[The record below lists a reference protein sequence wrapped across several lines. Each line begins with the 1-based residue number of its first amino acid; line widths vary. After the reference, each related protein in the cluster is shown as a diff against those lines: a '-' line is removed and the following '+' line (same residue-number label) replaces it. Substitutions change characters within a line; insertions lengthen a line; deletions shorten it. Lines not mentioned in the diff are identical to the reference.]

1 VTARGRVATLRAPS
15 PPPSRSEARPLRLR
29 ILGIDPGS
37 LVTGY
42 GVVERRGAGI
52 HHVAHG
58 TLRPPRAAALASR
71 LAALQAG
78 LARVIEAHRPDLVV
92 VEQVFVAAN
101 ARAALVLGH
110 ARGVALAA
118 ASAGGLLVEELS
130 PQQVKQA
137 VVGHGGAEK
146 LQVQRMVQR
155 LLGLAA
161 PPPEDAADALAAALC
176 RAHQSVLPA
185 LASLPLGAQRRG
197 RAKPRAPRFVLRR
210 AR

>member
-1 VTARGRVATLRAPS
+1 
-15 PPPSRSEARPLRLR
+15 LR

-42 GVVERRGAGI
+42 GVVERCGAEVRY
-52 HHVAHG
+52 VAHG
-58 TLRPPRAAALASR
+58 TLRPPRTAELAGR
-71 LAALQAG
+71 LAAIQAG
-78 LARVIEAHRPDLVV
+78 LAGVIDAHRPDLVV

-118 ASAGGLLVEELS
+118 ASAAGLAVEELS
-130 PQQVKQA
+130 PQHVKRA
-137 VVGHGGAEK
+137 VVGTGAAEK

-155 LLGLAA
+155 LLGLGA
-161 PPPEDAADALAAALC
+161 PPAQDAADALAAALC
-176 RAHQSVLPA
+176 RAHQSPLPA
-185 LASLPLGAQRRG
+185 LGRIPAQARRGAGRG
-197 RAKPRAPRFVLRR
+197 RARGARFVLRR

>member
-1 VTARGRVATLRAPS
+1 
-15 PPPSRSEARPLRLR
+15 LR

-42 GVVERRGAGI
+42 GVVERCGAEVR
-52 HHVAHG
+52 HVAHG
-58 TLRPPRAAALASR
+58 TLRPPRAAALAGR
-71 LAALQAG
+71 LAAIQAG
-78 LARVIEAHRPDLVV
+78 VAGVIAAHRPDVVV

-118 ASAGGLLVEELS
+118 ASAAGLAVEELS
-130 PQQVKQA
+130 PQHVKRA
-137 VVGHGGAEK
+137 VVGNGAAEK
-146 LQVQRMVQR
+146 VQVQRMVQR

-161 PPPEDAADALAAALC
+161 LPAQDAADALAAALC
-176 RAHQSVLPA
+176 RAHQSPLPA
-185 LASLPLGAQRRG
+185 LAQLPPPAKRAAGRRRTG
-197 RAKPRAPRFVLRR
+197 PRAARFVLRR

>member
-1 VTARGRVATLRAPS
+1 M
-15 PPPSRSEARPLRLR
+15 R

-71 LAALQAG
+71 LAAIHAG
-78 LARVIEAHRPDLVV
+78 VANVIEAHRPDLVV

-118 ASAGGLLVEELS
+118 ASAAGLRVEELS

-137 VVGHGGAEK
+137 VVGTGAAQK

-161 PPPEDAADALAAALC
+161 PPAQDAADALAAALC
-176 RAHQSVLPA
+176 RAHQSA
-185 LASLPLGAQRRG
+185 LLTSHTGLSQPAQRTARRS
-197 RAKPRAPRFVLRR
+197 RAKPRAGRFVLRR

>member
-1 VTARGRVATLRAPS
+1 
-15 PPPSRSEARPLRLR
+15 LR

-42 GVVERRGAGI
+42 GVVERRGAGV

-58 TLRPPRAAALASR
+58 TLRPPRTAALGSR
-71 LAALQAG
+71 LAAIHAG
-78 LARVIEAHRPDLVV
+78 VVSVIEAHRPDLVV
-92 VEQVFVAAN
+92 VERVFVAAN
-101 ARAALVLGH
+101 ARAALVLGQ

-118 ASAGGLLVEELS
+118 ASAAGLAVEELS

-137 VVGHGGAEK
+137 VVGNGAAEK

-161 PPPEDAADALAAALC
+161 PPAHDAADALAAALC
-176 RAHQSVLPA
+176 RAHQSTLLIP
-185 LASLPLGAQRRG
+185 LAARSPRAQRGAGRG
-197 RAKPRAPRFVLRR
+197 RRKPRAPRFVLRR

>member
-1 VTARGRVATLRAPS
+1 MRV
-15 PPPSRSEARPLRLR
+15 
-29 ILGIDPGS
+29 LGIDPGS

-42 GVVERRGAGI
+42 GVVERRGAEV

-58 TLRPPRAAALASR
+58 TLRPPRTAALASR
-71 LAALQAG
+71 LAAIHAG
-78 LARVIEAHRPDLVV
+78 VAGVIGAHRPDLVV

-101 ARAALVLGH
+101 ARTALVLGQ

-118 ASAGGLLVEELS
+118 AAAAGLLVEELS

-137 VVGHGGAEK
+137 VVGNGAAQK

-161 PPPEDAADALAAALC
+161 LPAQDAADALAAALC
-176 RAHQSVLPA
+176 RAHQSA
-185 LASLPLGAQRRG
+185 LVTLHLAPRAQRS
-197 RAKPRAPRFVLRR
+197 RANPRRSRFVLGR

>member
-1 VTARGRVATLRAPS
+1 
-15 PPPSRSEARPLRLR
+15 LR

-42 GVVERRGAGI
+42 GVVDRVGAEVRW
-52 HHVAHG
+52 VAHG
-58 TLRPPRAAALASR
+58 TLRPPRAAALAGR
-71 LAALQAG
+71 LAALQSG
-78 LARVIEAHRPDLVV
+78 LAGVIAAHRPDLVV

-118 ASAGGLLVEELS
+118 ASAAGLAVEELS
-130 PQQVKQA
+130 PQHVKRA
-137 VVGHGGAEK
+137 VVGTGAAEK

-155 LLGLAA
+155 LLGLGAA
-161 PPPEDAADALAAALC
+161 PAQDAADALAAALC
-176 RAHQSVLPA
+176 RAHQSPLPA
-185 LASLPLGAQRRG
+185 LASLPAQAGRAARRG
-197 RAKPRAPRFVLRR
+197 RPRSRAGRFVLRR

>member
-1 VTARGRVATLRAPS
+1 
-15 PPPSRSEARPLRLR
+15 LR

-42 GVVERRGAGI
+42 GVVERRGAEV

-58 TLRPPRAAALASR
+58 TFRPPRTAALASR
-71 LAALQAG
+71 LATIHAG
-78 LARVIEAHRPDLVV
+78 IASVIGAHRPDLVV

-101 ARAALVLGH
+101 ARAALVLGQ

-118 ASAGGLLVEELS
+118 AATAGLLVEELS

-137 VVGHGGAEK
+137 VVGSGVAQK

-161 PPPEDAADALAAALC
+161 LPAEDAADALAAALC
-176 RAHQSVLPA
+176 RAHQSA
-185 LASLPLGAQRRG
+185 LLALQLAEPLRTARRSRAKGRRG
-197 RAKPRAPRFVLRR
+197 SFVLRR
-210 AR
+210 VR

>member
-1 VTARGRVATLRAPS
+1 
-15 PPPSRSEARPLRLR
+15 LR

-42 GVVERRGAGI
+42 GVVERHGADVR
-52 HHVAHG
+52 HVAHG

-71 LAALQAG
+71 LAAIHAG
-78 LARVIEAHRPDLVV
+78 VANVIEAHRPDLVV
-92 VEQVFVAAN
+92 VEQVFMAAN
-101 ARAALVLGH
+101 ARAALVLGQ

-118 ASAGGLLVEELS
+118 ASAAGLRVEELS
-130 PQQVKQA
+130 PQHVKQA
-137 VVGHGGAEK
+137 VAGSGAAEK

-161 PPPEDAADALAAALC
+161 LPAQDAADALAAALC
-176 RAHQSVLPA
+176 RAHQSAAVLA
-185 LASLPLGAQRRG
+185 QAGLGPRAGRGAGRRG
-197 RAKPRAPRFVLRR
+197 ARRPAASFVLRR

>member
-1 VTARGRVATLRAPS
+1 
-15 PPPSRSEARPLRLR
+15 LR

-42 GVVERRGAGI
+42 GVVDRVGAEVRW
-52 HHVAHG
+52 VAHG
-58 TLRPPRAAALASR
+58 TLRPPRAAALAGR
-71 LAALQAG
+71 LAALHAG
-78 LARVIEAHRPDLVV
+78 LAGVIAAHAPDLVV

-118 ASAGGLLVEELS
+118 ASAAGLAVEELS
-130 PQQVKQA
+130 PQHVKRA
-137 VVGHGGAEK
+137 VVGNGAAEK

-155 LLGLAA
+155 LLGLGA
-161 PPPEDAADALAAALC
+161 PPAQDAADALAAALC
-176 RAHQSVLPA
+176 RAHQSPLPA
-185 LASLPLGAQRRG
+185 LADVSAQPRRSASRG
-197 RAKPRAPRFVLRR
+197 RGRSRPARFVLRR

>member
-1 VTARGRVATLRAPS
+1 LRV
-15 PPPSRSEARPLRLR
+15 
-29 ILGIDPGS
+29 LGIDPGS

-42 GVVERRGAGI
+42 GVVERRGAEV

-58 TLRPPRAAALASR
+58 TLRPPRTAALASR
-71 LAALQAG
+71 LAAIQAG
-78 LARVIEAHRPDLVV
+78 VASVIGAHRPDLVV

-101 ARAALVLGH
+101 ARAALVLGQ

-118 ASAGGLLVEELS
+118 AAAAGLLVEELS
-130 PQQVKQA
+130 PAQVKQA
-137 VVGHGGAEK
+137 VVGNGAAQK

-161 PPPEDAADALAAALC
+161 LPAQDAADALAAALC
-176 RAHQSVLPA
+176 RAHQSA
-185 LASLPLGAQRRG
+185 LLTLGAAPSRAPHAASRG
-197 RAKPRAPRFVLRR
+197 RAKALRSGFVLRR

>member
-1 VTARGRVATLRAPS
+1 
-15 PPPSRSEARPLRLR
+15 LR

-42 GVVERRGAGI
+42 GVVERRGAEV

-58 TLRPPRAAALASR
+58 TLRPPRAAPLASR
-71 LAALQAG
+71 LAAIHAG
-78 LARVIEAHRPDLVV
+78 VAGVIGSHRPDLVV

-101 ARAALVLGH
+101 ARAALVLGQ

-118 ASAGGLLVEELS
+118 ASAAGLGVEELS
-130 PQQVKQA
+130 PQEVKRA
-137 VVGHGGAEK
+137 VVGNGAAQK

-155 LLGLAA
+155 LLGLAT
-161 PPPEDAADALAAALC
+161 PPAQDAADALAAALC
-176 RAHQSVLPA
+176 RAHQSALLTFALGGARTKRPA
-185 LASLPLGAQRRG
+185 SRG
-197 RAKPRAPRFVLRR
+197 RGSSRLGTFVLRR